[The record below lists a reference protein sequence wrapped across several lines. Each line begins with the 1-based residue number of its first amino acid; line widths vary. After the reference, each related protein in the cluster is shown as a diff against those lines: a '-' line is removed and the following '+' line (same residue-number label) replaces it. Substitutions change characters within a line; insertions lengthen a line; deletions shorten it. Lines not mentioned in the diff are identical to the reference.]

1 MAAVSVG
8 FLFYYTE
15 NKQVIQF
22 PNGVWNGRGMTQSR
36 NCNNYQAMA
45 WQFVVSRLLLLAH
58 FRIANCHNVNM
69 SNALFHFM

>member
-1 MAAVSVG
+1 MYILWKMAAVLLG

-36 NCNNYQAMA
+36 NCNNFQSMA
-45 WQFVVSRLLLLAH
+45 
-58 FRIANCHNVNM
+58 
-69 SNALFHFM
+69 